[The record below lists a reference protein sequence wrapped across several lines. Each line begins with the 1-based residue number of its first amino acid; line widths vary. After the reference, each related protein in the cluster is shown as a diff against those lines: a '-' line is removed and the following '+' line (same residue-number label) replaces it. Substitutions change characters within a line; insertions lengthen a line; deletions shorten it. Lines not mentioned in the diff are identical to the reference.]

1 MIEVSSRRCS
11 GRWRRYPMRTWP
23 RPIGPLL
30 ARPGR
35 RRAHGCAPRDS
46 GGSPGPTETRTDSED
61 QHARRATDGP
71 GKHRPLKGPSRPSGS
86 RTTRCTPVG
95 TGPTAAHRQHPGPR
109 RLSRSI
115 CWGFLH
121 GPTLHCEP
129 DTIVEVDPL
138 VTGPSSST
146 ICMSAGPSPFP
157 VYAHTRTSVHR
168 QP

>member
-1 MIEVSSRRCS
+1 
-11 GRWRRYPMRTWP
+11 MRTWP

-46 GGSPGPTETRTDSED
+46 GEVQARLKPEQTAKINMPVVLLTGQESTDPSKAQVGPVAAALPD
-61 QHARRATDGP
+61 
-71 GKHRPLKGPSRPSGS
+71 
-86 RTTRCTPVG
+86 
-95 TGPTAAHRQHPGPR
+95 AHRLALARQQHIANILHPET
-109 RLSRSI
+109 
-115 CWGFLH
+115 WGFLH

-129 DTIVEVDPL
+129 DTIVEVEPL
-138 VTGPSSST
+138 VTGPSPST